1 MSTAIAY
8 ELQLLIDRLLTLGAV
23 DPDAYREDEIDW
35 MHWIGADTGEIVV
48 ALIVRERTYWED
60 SRSKDIIVQREAKGR
75 LGVDAPGQGRRGD
88 RAVGLG
94 AAAEPLGGQLS
105 ADGDGPYPWE
115 QPCTYT
121 AAEFV

>member
-1 MSTAIAY
+1 MSRPAQSRGGTSEHPDLKRISTAIAY

-75 LGVDAPGQGRRGD
+75 MEWTRLDKDGEEIEPWDWARPPSRS
-88 RAVGLG
+88 VGN
-94 AAAEPLGGQLS
+94 
-105 ADGDGPYPWE
+105 
-115 QPCTYT
+115 
-121 AAEFV
+121 